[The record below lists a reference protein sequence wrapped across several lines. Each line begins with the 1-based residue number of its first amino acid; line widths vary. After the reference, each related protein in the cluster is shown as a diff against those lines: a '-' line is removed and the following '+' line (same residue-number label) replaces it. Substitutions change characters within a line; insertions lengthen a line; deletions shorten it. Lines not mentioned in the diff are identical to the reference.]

1 MCTEF
6 AGFKIARFY
15 DKNIKSLLKQNIL
28 NFYKI
33 EKKGRNN
40 DKKFVRDVVKRFKKK
55 YGIFLIYNSIVELY
69 LENKVVLSRK
79 MITKIKKKIDL

>member
-15 DKNIKSLLKQNIL
+15 DKNIKSLLKENIL
-28 NFYKI
+28 NFYKM

-40 DKKFVRDVVKRFKKK
+40 DKKFVREVVKRFKKK

-69 LENKVVLSRK
+69 CENKIVLSRK
-79 MITKIKKKIDL
+79 IIIKIKNKINL

>member
-15 DKNIKSLLKQNIL
+15 DKNIKSLLKENIL
-28 NFYKI
+28 NFYKM

-40 DKKFVRDVVKRFKKK
+40 DKKFVREVVKRFKKK
-55 YGIFLIYNSIVELY
+55 YGIFLIYNSIVELFSK
-69 LENKVVLSRK
+69 NKIVLSQK
-79 MITKIKKKIDL
+79 IITKIKKKIDL